1 MDVAYFQLHESWT
14 SVWIYPCR
22 GVVGIVSVT
31 GMNHDEVVA
40 LHEGDYLGLY
50 RRGNWEFAL
59 RPQAAVCA
67 TILPLTD
74 AGEVVLV
81 EQFRVPMQQRVVEV
95 PAGLVGDEPEF
106 EGESVADCAAR
117 ELLEETGF
125 RAGKMIELL
134 ASPTSAGMTP
144 EVTHMFAA
152 TGITKEHDGGGV
164 DGEDIQVH
172 VVPLEN
178 LDQFLADKQAAGLAI
193 DFKIHAS
200 MYQASA
206 LGLLNK
212 S

>member
-1 MDVAYFQLHESWT
+1 MTNDDV
-14 SVWIYPCR
+14 
-22 GVVGIVSVT
+22 
-31 GMNHDEVVA
+31 EV
-40 LHEGDYLGLY
+40 LHEGKYLGLY

-81 EQFRVPMQQRVVEV
+81 EQFRVPMQCRVIEV

-106 EGESVADCAAR
+106 EGETVADCAAR

-125 RAGKMIELL
+125 RAGKMIELI

-152 TGITKEHDGGGV
+152 TGIVREHAGGGV

-172 VVPLEN
+172 VVPVAELN
-178 LDQFLADKQAAGLAI
+178 QFLADQQAAGHAI

-200 MYQASA
+200 MYQAGV
-206 LGLLNK
+206 LGLLGV